1 MDIIAAHQQGLIE
14 QLDHEV
20 SALAGRRGDHG
31 QRAVVLHHLYHH
43 SRGEHHWA
51 LTEARREARIAG
63 ALIALERRIGRW
75 GWTAAARS
83 EARAGLDMLGQALG
97 EHARDRTAAAYRAY
111 RLSATAALRGE
122 AGLRVPVTLLEMLD
136 NCHAARRA
144 GASMTDKARRVLAE
158 ESEAAAAG
166 DSGALDAARAA
177 IDATR
182 LGGAARKLV
191 GPEAMA
197 RADRVADRRGAAWA
211 EARLRRDKAL
221 PEAFRANP
229 AQHFYALL
237 HALGERRRSHWRAE
251 ADGELDA
258 VALAA

>member
-20 SALAGRRGDHG
+20 AALAGRRRDHG

-51 LTEARREARIAG
+51 LAEARREVRIAG
-63 ALIALERRIGRW
+63 ALAALDRRTGRW
-75 GWTAAARS
+75 GWSAAARS
-83 EARAGLDMLGQALG
+83 EARAALDMLADAMGEQAL
-97 EHARDRTAAAYRAY
+97 DRTATAYRAY

-122 AGLRVPVTLLEMLD
+122 ARHRVPEALLEALCR
-136 NCHAARRA
+136 CHAARREGA
-144 GASMTDKARRVLAE
+144 GMTDPQRLVLAAA
-158 ESEAAAAG
+158 SEAAVAV
-166 DSGALDAARAA
+166 DFGALGVAWAA

-182 LGGAARKLV
+182 LGAAARKLV
-191 GPEAMA
+191 GPRAMA
-197 RADRVADRRGAAWA
+197 RADREAERRSAAWT
-211 EARLRRDKAL
+211 EARLRRDTAL

-237 HALGERRRSHWRAE
+237 HALGERRRNQWRE
-251 ADGELDA
+251 AADREPDA